1 MIFEVISKVE
11 LYIRYKFE
19 NIINGILFVMSYMKK
34 YCFSFSGISGDVYL
48 EIVMNYEKQ
57 C

>member
-11 LYIRYKFE
+11 LYIRYKFK

-34 YCFSFSGISGDVYL
+34 YCLSFSGISGDVYL
-48 EIVMNYEKQ
+48 EIVMNYEK
-57 C
+57 